1 MYTNVCILFVK
12 LFYAIKNILSY
23 YTMNL
28 LLILAIILVIIS
40 ISTGVYFYMNTSEKK
55 YPFWGWDKHAG
66 LRCKNNDNTGCNTAY
81 DKNGKL
87 VEIGG

>member
-1 MYTNVCILFVK
+1 
-12 LFYAIKNILSY
+12 
-23 YTMNL
+23 MNL

-40 ISTGVYFYMNTSEKK
+40 ISTGVYFYMNTIEKK

-87 VEIGG
+87 VAIGG

>member
-1 MYTNVCILFVK
+1 M
-12 LFYAIKNILSY
+12 SY
-23 YTMNL
+23 YTMNVL
-28 LLILAIILVIIS
+28 MILAIVLVVIAIF
-40 ISTGVYFYMNTSEKK
+40 TGAYLWMNRLENK
-55 YPFWGWDKHAG
+55 YPHWGWDKHAG